1 MWSLCRRIFANR
13 SIYKYSPEHLH
24 RVYQSWF
31 QFQDKPNFPLLSIGM
46 WETKPI
52 DQNLIIT
59 LEIFE
64 FDKNQLGVQ
73 DQVQQPL
80 IFMEQVSSYNLSYF
94 SQSHSHTCL
103 ILNDDIFKKK
113 TNYLQSFGTPTE
125 KSGQNDNKYKEKK
138 DSNPA
143 DLTLVLVF
151 LPLPLIFM
159 EQINLDTCSCWEITF
174 TFARIPFDTLTQEN
188 VHAS

>member
-24 RVYQSWF
+24 RVYPSWF

-138 DSNPA
+138 
-143 DLTLVLVF
+143 
-151 LPLPLIFM
+151 
-159 EQINLDTCSCWEITF
+159 SCRPNSSSCFSPIAIDIHGT
-174 TFARIPFDTLTQEN
+174 
-188 VHAS
+188 S

>member
-1 MWSLCRRIFANR
+1 
-13 SIYKYSPEHLH
+13 
-24 RVYQSWF
+24 
-31 QFQDKPNFPLLSIGM
+31 M

-94 SQSHSHTCL
+94 SQSHSHTCQ

-113 TNYLQSFGTPTE
+113 KITYKALEHPQKRVDKMTTNTKKRKTPI
-125 KSGQNDNKYKEKK
+125 
-138 DSNPA
+138 
-143 DLTLVLVF
+143 
-151 LPLPLIFM
+151 LP
-159 EQINLDTCSCWEITF
+159 T
-174 TFARIPFDTLTQEN
+174 
-188 VHAS
+188 

>member
-1 MWSLCRRIFANR
+1 MWSLCRRIFANH

-24 RVYQSWF
+24 HVYPSWF

-94 SQSHSHTCL
+94 SQSHSHTCQ

-113 TNYLQSFGTPTE
+113 KNYLQSFGTPTE
-125 KSGQNDNKYKEKK
+125 KEWTKWQQIQRKER
-138 DSNPA
+138 
-143 DLTLVLVF
+143 L
-151 LPLPLIFM
+151 
-159 EQINLDTCSCWEITF
+159 QSCRPNSSSCFSPIAIDIHGT
-174 TFARIPFDTLTQEN
+174 N
-188 VHAS
+188 